1 MNLDLSDSDF
11 WHLTL
16 AQFNELSKRYH
27 EKEEWL
33 DYRAALAPWM
43 LAEINRDRKKRTKA
57 FEPQDFMPKKAKT
70 KQMSDEDMR
79 IHLGVINKVLGGEE
93 K

>member
-1 MNLDLSDSDF
+1 
-11 WHLTL
+11 
-16 AQFNELSKRYH
+16 
-27 EKEEWL
+27 
-33 DYRAALAPWM
+33 M